1 MKTVNRQET
10 RPQDVPR
17 TQRNHNVTVL
27 SSMPAGKV
35 VPLAAVPLLRE
46 DALRGLGMNIAVEM
60 HETVEVLMNPVHV
73 IVQAHLVPWLAFDRF
88 EGSEDQ
94 FNRSYMGQKKTD
106 DAGAAVVP
114 FIEKHAMGA
123 HGSVEVYKRLG
134 LHGNPTDQVN
144 TAYLEAYNKIWNF
157 RAKNRSPS
165 IVERARLDGTL
176 AQAFWPASRFQ
187 HIVPNF
193 DQAVIDGEVALNLV
207 NKRIPV
213 MGIGVGGNVT
223 TAGQIVGIKE
233 SGSQTAPT
241 WNHWFNGSNVGIKA
255 TGLNGFPDVWAELQE
270 NGVTLSLSNL
280 ELAKKTQAFA
290 KIREQYN
297 ELDDEWVIDM
307 LMDGLS
313 IPNQALKQ
321 PILLGQQS
329 AKFGQAKRYATDSG
343 NLDESVV
350 SGLAALSMRLRA
362 PRLHVGG
369 VVMVTAEVVPEQLF
383 ERQKD
388 PFFHLGSVDE
398 LPEFMRDTLD
408 PEKVEVVQNGFIDTS
423 HATPNGTF
431 GYAPLNHKWT
441 TFGPR
446 IGGRFLRPTANTA
459 TDVARQRIWA
469 VETVNP
475 QLSQNFYVVSDIHL
489 KPFVDQTTD
498 PFDVVIVGNGVIEG
512 NTVFGGVLHENA
524 TDYDAIM
531 AKAPQQRIVKP

>member
-1 MKTVNRQET
+1 MTTVNRQET
-10 RPQDVPR
+10 APIKTQRS
-17 TQRNHNVTVL
+17 QRNHNVTVL

-35 VPLAAVPLLRE
+35 VPLVAVPLLRE

-73 IVQAHLVPWLAFDRF
+73 LVQAHLVPWLAFARF

-144 TAYLEAYNKIWNF
+144 TAYLEAYNSIWNF
-157 RAKNRSPS
+157 RANNRSPS
-165 IVERARLDGTL
+165 IAERARLDGTL
-176 AQAFWPASRFQ
+176 APAFWPASRFQ

-193 DQAVIDGEVALNLV
+193 DQAVIDGEVALSVVNNRMRVRGLV
-207 NKRIPV
+207 KSTVGWQVSTQTPSVVDINT
-213 MGIGVGGNVT
+213 GV
-223 TAGQIVGIKE
+223 Q
-233 SGSQTAPT
+233 
-241 WNHWFNGSNVGIKA
+241 FNGEARQLGAIQGPAGEPS
-255 TGLNGFPDVWAELQE
+255 VWAELADS
-270 NGVTLSLSNL
+270 GVTLSLSSL
-280 ELAKKTQAFA
+280 ELAKKTKAFA
-290 KIREQYN
+290 RLREQFN
-297 ELDDEWVIDM
+297 EHDDEWVIDM
-307 LMDGLS
+307 LMDGLA
-313 IPNQALKQ
+313 IPSQALKQ
-321 PILLGQQS
+321 PILLGQQTTRI
-329 AKFGQAKRYATDSG
+329 GQSKRYATDSG
-343 NLDESVV
+343 NLDESVT
-350 SGLAALSMRLRA
+350 SGLGALSMRLRA

-369 VVMVTAEVVPEQLF
+369 VIMVTAEVVPEQLF
-383 ERQKD
+383 ERQRD
-388 PFFHLGSVDE
+388 PFFHLGSVDD
-398 LPEFMRDTLD
+398 LPEYLRDTLD
-408 PEKVEVVQNGFIDTS
+408 PEKVEVVTNGYIDTS

-446 IGGRFLRPTANTA
+446 IGGKFLRPTANTA

-475 QLSQNFYVVSDIHL
+475 QLSQNFYLVSDIHL

-512 NTVFGGVLHENA
+512 NTVFGGQLHENA
-524 TDYDAIM
+524 TDYDAVM